1 MRIKRFAA
9 FATTLLLL
17 ALALNV
23 SAAAAD
29 QQSGT
34 WKMNPSKSKYSPGP
48 APQSVTVKIES
59 AGDDVKLTADGVDSS
74 GNPTHVEFTAK
85 YDGKDYP
92 ITGVPNADTIA
103 VRRIDANT
111 TESTAKK
118 GGEVVMTT
126 RSVVSKDGKTR
137 TTTFKGKDAQGR
149 DVNNVVVY
157 DKQ

>member
-1 MRIKRFAA
+1 MRIKMFAV
-9 FATTLLLL
+9 FATTLLLVAF
-17 ALALNV
+17 ALSV

-34 WKMNPSKSKYSPGP
+34 WKMNPAKSKYSPGP
-48 APQSVTVKIES
+48 APKSVTVKIES
-59 AGDDVKLTADGVDSS
+59 DADNIKLSSDGIDAA

-85 YDGKDYP
+85 YDGQDYP

-103 VRRIDANT
+103 LKRIDAST

-118 GGEVVMTT
+118 AGQVVMTV

-137 TTTFKGKDAQGR
+137 TSTFKGTDAQGQ

>member
-1 MRIKRFAA
+1 MRIKMFAA
-9 FATTLLLL
+9 FATTLLLV
-17 ALALNV
+17 ALALSV

-34 WKMNPSKSKYSPGP
+34 WKMNPAKSKYSPGP
-48 APQSVTVKIES
+48 APKSVTVKIES
-59 AGDDVKLTADGVDSS
+59 DADNIKLSSDGIDAA

-85 YDGKDYP
+85 YDGQDYP

-103 VRRIDANT
+103 LKRIDAST
-111 TESTAKK
+111 TESTSKK
-118 GGEVVMTT
+118 AGQVVMIV

-137 TTTFKGKDAQGR
+137 TSTFKGTDAKGQ

>member
-1 MRIKRFAA
+1 MRIKMFAA
-9 FATTLLLL
+9 FATTLLLVAF
-17 ALALNV
+17 ALSV

-34 WKMNPSKSKYSPGP
+34 WKMNPAKSKYSPGP
-48 APQSVTVKIES
+48 APKSVTVKIDS
-59 AGDDVKLTADGVDSS
+59 DADNIKLSSDGIDAA

-85 YDGKDYP
+85 YDGQDYP

-103 VRRIDANT
+103 LKRIDAST

-118 GGEVVMTT
+118 AGQVVMTV

-137 TTTFKGKDAQGR
+137 TSTFKGTDAQGQ